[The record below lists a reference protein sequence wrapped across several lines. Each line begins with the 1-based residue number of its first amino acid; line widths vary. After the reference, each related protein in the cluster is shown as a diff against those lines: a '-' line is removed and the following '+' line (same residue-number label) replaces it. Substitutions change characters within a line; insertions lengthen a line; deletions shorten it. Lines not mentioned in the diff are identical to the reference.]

1 MRRFQVQY
9 VADGPASSSCIANL
23 RTRVWPHAAHGQL
36 IGRYTVY
43 EDLQKH
49 TVAQKRCLPR
59 KCGSLIL
66 VGSNIERRFPP
77 SHR

>member
-43 EDLQKH
+43 EDLQKTH
-49 TVAQKRCLPR
+49 RRAKTLFTAQVRELNSR
-59 KCGSLIL
+59 GF
-66 VGSNIERRFPP
+66 E
-77 SHR
+77 H